1 MKFCVLC
8 AWRGHLAERE
18 VEDRFSS
25 SLQLKSGCPGKKQ
38 HAQAGRFTTKPA
50 QRAHCTSNSAC
61 RTCHPVPWLGQ
72 TSHPNHTLQVQ
83 PVSVK
88 IVWVAPFTQLQQ
100 GVQILLDDTRLAI
113 IACLLLCSTHV
124 PFRSRRAENHGS
136 MYATGC
142 R

>member
-61 RTCHPVPWLGQ
+61 RTCHPVPWLGPARISEDCVGS
-72 TSHPNHTLQVQ
+72 TFHAIT
-83 PVSVK
+83 
-88 IVWVAPFTQLQQ
+88 
-100 GVQILLDDTRLAI
+100 TRCADLA
-113 IACLLLCSTHV
+113 
-124 PFRSRRAENHGS
+124 R
-136 MYATGC
+136 
-142 R
+142 